1 MQQYDVV
8 VIGSGPGGYVA
19 AIRASQ
25 LGLKVAI
32 VERAEMGGVCLN
44 WGCIPTKALL
54 KAAELKRAIAHAAD
68 FGLKV
73 RDEGLDFTKIIG
85 RSRDVAAQLSKG
97 IGFLMKKNKIEVIK
111 GEASFADAQ
120 TLTVRTSNI
129 DHSTIEF
136 RYAIIA
142 TGARAKQIPGVLE
155 ADPRSE
161 SGASGHIWTA
171 REAMVPAELPKS
183 LLIIGGGAI
192 GVEFA
197 SFYAAL
203 GCQVT
208 LCEAQNRIVPA
219 EDEEISA
226 LLHKALEKEGMKILL
241 NAKVANLKPTAKGV
255 SADINGKA
263 ESFDRAILAI
273 GVVGNVEGLNLPV
286 PQMGHSGKASGG
298 VVIEKG
304 AIQVNDFYQTGVPH
318 LYAIGDVAGAPW
330 LAHVASHEG
339 VIAAEHIAHSMGKGP
354 KPHPMDYTNIPGCT
368 YCTPQVAS
376 TGYTEVAAKEA
387 GYKVKVGRFNYQA
400 NGKAL
405 AMGEPVGLVKVI
417 FDAATGALLGA
428 HIIGAEATE
437 MISTF
442 VLGRSM
448 EAVEADFLHACLPH
462 PTLSEMIGEA
472 VLNSEGRALNA

>member
-32 VERAEMGGVCLN
+32 VERADLGGVCLN

-73 RDEGLDFTKIIG
+73 KDEGLDFAKIIG
-85 RSRDVAAQLSKG
+85 RSREVAAQLSKG
-97 IGFLMKKNKIEVIK
+97 IGFLMKKNKIEVLK
-111 GEASFADAQ
+111 GEAKFKSEKVLEVAGVGEVGFG
-120 TLTVRTSNI
+120 
-129 DHSTIEF
+129 H
-136 RYAIIA
+136 AIIA
-142 TGARAKQIPGVLE
+142 TGARAKQIKGVLE
-155 ADPRSE
+155 AD
-161 SGASGHIWTA
+161 GKHIWTA
-171 REAMVPAELPKS
+171 RDAMVPAELPKS

-203 GCQVT
+203 GCKVT
-208 LCEAQNRIVPA
+208 LCEAQGRIVPA
-219 EDEEISA
+219 EDEEISG
-226 LLHKALEKEGMKILL
+226 LLHKALEKEGMNILI
-241 NAKVANLKPTAKGV
+241 NAKVANLKATAKGV
-255 SADINGKA
+255 SAEINGKA
-263 ESFDRAILAI
+263 ETFDRAILAI
-273 GVVGNVEGLNLPV
+273 GVVGNSEGLNLPQ
-286 PQMGHSGKASGG
+286 PQMGHSGKATGG
-298 VVIEKG
+298 VVVERGDIV
-304 AIQVNDFYQTGVPH
+304 VNDYYQTGVPH
-318 LYAIGDVAGAPW
+318 IYAIGDVAGAPW

-339 VIAAEHIAHSMGKGP
+339 VIAAEHIAHSVGKGP

-376 TGYTEVAAKEA
+376 TGYTEAAAKAA

-405 AMGEPVGLVKVI
+405 AMGEPVGMVKVL
-417 FDAATGALLGA
+417 FDEATGALLGA

>member
-73 RDEGLDFTKIIG
+73 RDEGLDFAKIIG

-120 TLTVRTSNI
+120 TLTVRTSNTE
-129 DHSTIEF
+129 HSNIRF
-136 RYAIIA
+136 HHAIIA

-155 ADPRSE
+155 AD
-161 SGASGHIWTA
+161 GKHIWTA

-197 SFYAAL
+197 SFYTAL
-203 GCQVT
+203 GCKVT
-208 LCEAQNRIVPA
+208 LAEAQARIVPQ
-219 EDEEISA
+219 EDDEIAA
-226 LLHKALEKEGMKILL
+226 LLHKALEKDGITILTG
-241 NAKVANLKPTAKGV
+241 AKVANLKATKAGV
-255 SADINGKA
+255 SADINGQA
-263 ESFDRAILAI
+263 QNFDRAILAV
-273 GVVGNVEGLNLPV
+273 GVVGNVEGLNLPA
-286 PQMGHSGKASGG
+286 PQMGHSGKAAGG

-318 LYAIGDVAGAPW
+318 IYAIGDVAGAPW

-376 TGYTEVAAKEA
+376 TGYTEAAAKEA

-428 HIIGAEATE
+428 HLIGAEATE

>member
-1 MQQYDVV
+1 MENLQPSTTNHQLYDVV

-32 VERAEMGGVCLN
+32 IERAEMGGVCLN

-73 RDEGLDFTKIIG
+73 KDEGLDFAKIIG
-85 RSRDVAAQLSKG
+85 RSREVAGQLSKG

-111 GEASFADAQ
+111 GEAKFKNEKVLEVAGVGEVGFA
-120 TLTVRTSNI
+120 
-129 DHSTIEF
+129 H
-136 RYAIIA
+136 AIIA
-142 TGARAKQIPGVLE
+142 TGARAKQIKGVLE
-155 ADPRSE
+155 AD
-161 SGASGHIWTA
+161 GKHIWTA
-171 REAMVPAELPKS
+171 REAMVPAELPAK

-197 SFYAAL
+197 SFYSAL
-203 GCQVT
+203 GCKVT
-208 LCEAQNRIVPA
+208 LCEAQSRIVPA

-226 LLHKALEKEGMKILL
+226 LLHKALEKEGMEILI
-241 NAKVANLKPTAKGV
+241 NAKVANLKATAKGV
-255 SADINGKA
+255 SAEINGKTTA
-263 ESFDRAILAI
+263 FDRAILAI
-273 GVVGNVEGLNLPV
+273 GVVGNTEGLNLPV
-286 PQMGHSGKASGG
+286 PQMGHSGKATGG
-298 VVIEKG
+298 VEVVRGDIV
-304 AIQVNDFYQTGVPH
+304 VNDYYQTGVPH
-318 LYAIGDVAGAPW
+318 IYAIGDVAGAPW

-339 VIAAEHIAHSMGKGP
+339 VIAAEHIAHSLGKGP

-376 TGYTEVAAKEA
+376 TGYTEAAAKAA

-405 AMGEPVGLVKVI
+405 AMGEPVGLVKVL
-417 FDAATGALLGA
+417 FDEATGALLGA
-428 HIIGAEATE
+428 HILGAEATE

>member
-1 MQQYDVV
+1 MQQFDLV

-32 VERAEMGGVCLN
+32 IERAEMGGVCLN

-73 RDEGLDFTKIIG
+73 KDEGLDFSKIIG
-85 RSRDVAAQLSKG
+85 RSREVAAQLSKG
-97 IGFLMKKNKIEVIK
+97 ISFLMKKNKIEVIK
-111 GEASFADAQ
+111 GEASFAGPNQ
-120 TLTVRTSNI
+120 LQIRPSTIEHRTSNS
-129 DHSTIEF
+129 DHSTIDF
-136 RYAIIA
+136 KYAIIA

-155 ADPRSE
+155 AD
-161 SGASGHIWTA
+161 GKHIWTA
-171 REAMVPAELPKS
+171 REAMVPAELPGS

-197 SFYAAL
+197 SFYSAL
-203 GCQVT
+203 GCKVT
-208 LCEAQNRIVPA
+208 LCEAQERIVPA
-219 EDEEISA
+219 EDAEIGA
-226 LLHKALEKEGMKILL
+226 LLHKALEKEGIAIKT
-241 NAKVANLKPTAKGV
+241 NAKVANLKATKTGV
-255 SADINGKA
+255 EAEINGEKTA
-263 ESFDRAILAI
+263 FSRAILAI
-273 GVVGNVEGLNLPV
+273 GVVGNTEGLNLPQ
-286 PQMGHSGKASGG
+286 PQMGHSGKAAGG
-298 VVIEKG
+298 VVVAKG
-304 AIQVNDFYQTGVPH
+304 AIEVNDYYQTGVPH
-318 LYAIGDVAGAPW
+318 IYAIGDVAGAPW

-339 VIAAEHIAHSMGKGP
+339 VIAAEHIAHTLGKGP

-376 TGYTEVAAKEA
+376 TGYTEAAALAA
-387 GYKVKVGRFNYQA
+387 GYKLKVGRFNYQA

-405 AMGEPVGLVKVI
+405 AMGEPVGLVKVL
-417 FDAATGALLGA
+417 FDDATGALLGA

-448 EAVEADFLHACLPH
+448 EAVEADFIHACLPH

>member
-1 MQQYDVV
+1 MQTFDLV
-8 VIGSGPGGYVA
+8 VIGSGPGGYIA

-32 VERAEMGGVCLN
+32 IERAELGGVCLN

-73 RDEGLDFTKIIG
+73 KDEGLDFAKIIS

-97 IGFLMKKNKIEVIK
+97 IGFLMKKNKIEVLK
-111 GEASFADAQ
+111 GEARFQGPNTLEILTTNNQQPTTVAFA
-120 TLTVRTSNI
+120 
-129 DHSTIEF
+129 H
-136 RYAIIA
+136 AIIA
-142 TGARAKQIPGVLE
+142 TGARAKQIKGVLE
-155 ADPRSE
+155 AD
-161 SGASGHIWTA
+161 GKHIWTA
-171 REAMVPAELPKS
+171 REAMVPAELPAS

-203 GCQVT
+203 GCKVT
-208 LCEAQNRIVPA
+208 LAEAQTRIVPA

-226 LLHKALEKEGMKILL
+226 QLHKALEKEGMQVLT
-241 NAKVANLKPTAKGV
+241 NAKVANLTATKTGV
-255 SADINGKA
+255 SAEINGQPA
-263 ESFDRAILAI
+263 TFSRAILAI
-273 GVVGNVEGLNLPV
+273 GVVGNTEGLNLPA
-286 PQMGHSGKASGG
+286 PQMGHSGKATGG
-298 VVIEKG
+298 VVVEKG
-304 AIQVNDFYQTGVPH
+304 AIDVNEFYQTATPH
-318 LYAIGDVAGAPW
+318 IYAIGDVAGAPW

-339 VIAAEHIAHSMGKGP
+339 VIAAEHIAHTAGKGP
-354 KPHPMDYTNIPGCT
+354 KPHPMDYANIPGCT

-376 TGYTEVAAKEA
+376 TGFTEAAAIAA
-387 GYKVKVGRFNYQA
+387 GHKVKVGRFNYQA

-405 AMGEPVGLVKVI
+405 AMGEPTGMVKVV
-417 FDAATGALLGA
+417 FDESTGALLGA

-437 MISTF
+437 MITTF

-448 EAVEADFLHACLPH
+448 EAVEEDFLHACLPH

-472 VLNSEGRALNA
+472 VLNAEGRTLNA

>member
-1 MQQYDVV
+1 MQTFDLI

-54 KAAELKRAIAHAAD
+54 KAAELKRAVAHAAD

-73 RDEGLDFTKIIG
+73 KDEGLDFRKIIG
-85 RSRDVAAQLSKG
+85 RSREVAAQLSKG
-97 IGFLMKKNKIEVIK
+97 ISFLMKKNKIEVLV
-111 GEASFADAQ
+111 GEARFKTDKVLEVSGIGEIGF
-120 TLTVRTSNI
+120 T
-129 DHSTIEF
+129 HC
-136 RYAIIA
+136 IIA

-155 ADPRSE
+155 AD
-161 SGASGHIWTA
+161 GKLIWTA

-203 GCQVT
+203 GCKVT

-219 EDEEISA
+219 EDEEIAA
-226 LLHKALEKEGMKILL
+226 LLKKALEKEGMEILTS
-241 NAKVANLKPTAKGV
+241 AKVEGLKAGKDEV
-255 SADINGKA
+255 SATINGEKRTF
-263 ESFDRAILAI
+263 SRAILAI
-273 GVVGNVEGLNLPV
+273 GVVGNTENLNLPK

-298 VVIEKG
+298 VVVERG
-304 AIQVNDFYQTGVPH
+304 AIVVNEMYQTATPH
-318 LYAIGDVAGAPW
+318 IYAIGDVAGAPW

-339 VIAAEHIAHSMGKGP
+339 VIAAEHIAHTLGKSAA
-354 KPHPMDYTNIPGCT
+354 PHPMDYTNIPGCT

-376 TGYTEVAAKEA
+376 TGLTEAAALAA
-387 GYKVKVGRFNYQA
+387 GHKVKVGRFNYQA

-405 AMGEPVGLVKVI
+405 AMGEPVGMVKVV
-417 FDAATGALLGA
+417 FDTDTGALLGA

-437 MISTF
+437 MITTF

-472 VLNSEGRALNA
+472 VLNSEGRTLNA